1 MKQMISL
8 FPVIFFLQSFSQ
20 PLFQLAPP
28 ILKYQSAFFSGS
40 TSFEVIFNQ
49 PGAVIRY
56 TLNGNEPTEND
67 LLYSGGVTINDKT
80 VVKVKAFGKNFLP
93 SETVSATFI
102 KNGKAIKR
110 IQFSKPNESYANA
123 KANILNDNIGGLL
136 NYHSGSW
143 LGYDSDSVTIH
154 IELTKKETINTVLI
168 SLLQDEKSWIFLP
181 EAIFVYYYDDAQKN
195 YRPVGNEIFSHTEP
209 GAKQSSIRE
218 IKPGSHISSQK
229 LKLVLLPLKKIP
241 EWHNGK
247 GNHAWL
253 FIDEIKVY

>member
-1 MKQMISL
+1 M
-8 FPVIFFLQSFSQ
+8 
-20 PLFQLAPP
+20 
-28 ILKYQSAFFSGS
+28 
-40 TSFEVIFNQ
+40 
-49 PGAVIRY
+49 
-56 TLNGNEPTEND
+56 
-67 LLYSGGVTINDKT
+67 
-80 VVKVKAFGKNFLP
+80 
-93 SETVSATFI
+93 
-102 KNGKAIKR
+102 
-110 IQFSKPNESYANA
+110 
-123 KANILNDNIGGLL
+123 
-136 NYHSGSW
+136 
-143 LGYDSDSVTIH
+143 
-154 IELTKKETINTVLI
+154 I